1 MLFHALEDQNQ
12 CLAAG
17 RGCRVLPCDPIAL
30 LADDA
35 GLVGVDPVGVGAPH
49 DVHLQIVAGQR
60 ANPDLHT
67 CVIRHIGLRS
77 AIRAWTSVAQRSGST
92 TLLNSTRSPPP
103 VVLTSRTLCVA
114 IVRSMST
121 ARNGS
126 EACKVPALASS
137 DQPRGAYDVRRQDP
151 GKTAG
156 GGHSSGTPAWRNPTI
171 TVFSRSPQ
179 Y

>member
-1 MLFHALEDQNQ
+1 MCHPAHWVALGHPSLDF
-12 CLAAG
+12 G
-17 RGCRVLPCDPIAL
+17 RA
-30 LADDA
+30 
-35 GLVGVDPVGVGAPH
+35 
-49 DVHLQIVAGQR
+49 
-60 ANPDLHT
+60 
-67 CVIRHIGLRS
+67 
-77 AIRAWTSVAQRSGST
+77 AQRIHHT
-92 TLLNSTRSPPP
+92 AELDAKPTACRLDQPDA
-103 VVLTSRTLCVA
+103 VCVA